1 MRWEPFKDL
10 LSLQDRMN
18 RLFEETVARGTVREE
33 AKSGQ
38 WSPAVDILEAEG
50 EIILRAELPGVDL
63 NAIDIQIKDNV
74 LTLRGERTFENQVKK
89 EHYYRIERSYGAFQ
103 RSFQLP
109 ADVDDGKVEATFNK
123 GVLKVVVPKKPQ
135 AKASTKKIEVKK
147 AA

>member
-89 EHYYRIERSYGAFQ
+89 EHYYRIERSYGTFV
-103 RSFQLP
+103 RSFTLP
-109 ADVDDGKVEATFNK
+109 GTIDQACVEAQLRD
-123 GVLKVVVPKKPQ
+123 GIL
-135 AKASTKKIEVKK
+135 EVKLPK
-147 AA
+147 RGAGAARPITVEVT

>member
-1 MRWEPFKDL
+1 VRWEPFKDL

-33 AKSGQ
+33 AKAGQ

-50 EIILRAELPGVDL
+50 EIILRAEVPGVDL

-89 EHYYRIERSYGAFQ
+89 EHYYRIERSYGTFV
-103 RSFQLP
+103 RSFTLP
-109 ADVDDGKVEATFNK
+109 GTIDQACVEAQLRD
-123 GVLKVVVPKKPQ
+123 GIL
-135 AKASTKKIEVKK
+135 EVKLPK
-147 AA
+147 RGAGAARVITVEVT

>member
-1 MRWEPFKDL
+1 
-10 LSLQDRMN
+10 MN

-89 EHYYRIERSYGAFQ
+89 EHYYRIERSYGTFV
-103 RSFQLP
+103 RSFTLP
-109 ADVDDGKVEATFNK
+109 GTINQERVEAQLRDGILEFK
-123 GVLKVVVPKKPQ
+123 LPKRGPG
-135 AKASTKKIEVKK
+135 AARPITVEVT
-147 AA
+147 

>member
-89 EHYYRIERSYGAFQ
+89 EHYYRIERSYGAFV
-103 RSFQLP
+103 RSFTLP
-109 ADVDDGKVEATFNK
+109 GTIDQERVEAQLRD
-123 GVLKVVVPKKPQ
+123 GIL
-135 AKASTKKIEVKK
+135 EVKLPK
-147 AA
+147 RGSGAARPITVEVT

>member
-1 MRWEPFKDL
+1 
-10 LSLQDRMN
+10 MN

-89 EHYYRIERSYGAFQ
+89 EHYYRIERSYGTFV
-103 RSFQLP
+103 RSFTLP
-109 ADVDDGKVEATFNK
+109 GTIDQERVEAQLRD
-123 GVLKVVVPKKPQ
+123 GIL
-135 AKASTKKIEVKK
+135 EVKLPK
-147 AA
+147 RGSGAVRPITVEVT

>member
-18 RLFEETVARGTVREE
+18 RLFEETLARGTVRGE

-38 WSPAVDILEAEG
+38 WNPAVDILEAEG

-63 NAIDIQIKDNV
+63 SAIDIQIKDNV

-89 EHYYRIERSYGAFQ
+89 EHYYRIERSYGTFV
-103 RSFQLP
+103 RSFTLP
-109 ADVDDGKVEATFNK
+109 GTIDQEHVEAQLRD
-123 GVLKVVVPKKPQ
+123 GIL
-135 AKASTKKIEVKK
+135 EVKLPK
-147 AA
+147 RGPGPARPITVEVT